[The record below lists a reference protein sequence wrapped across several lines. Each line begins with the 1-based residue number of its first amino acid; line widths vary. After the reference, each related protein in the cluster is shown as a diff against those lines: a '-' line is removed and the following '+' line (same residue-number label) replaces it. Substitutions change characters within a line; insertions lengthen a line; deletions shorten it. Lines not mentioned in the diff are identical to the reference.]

1 MKIDYNSPELTND
14 THMLQVLMKDLFERK
29 PEVRYDQLCNQLRE
43 PIMVTVIEEA
53 RKQNLTKKHIRVAV
67 YFKEPAGDFHLNFAL
82 EPFFLKDLE
91 EYVKVIGGCV
101 DSLLRT
107 LRKEHNLDEVEL
119 GEIQVIEYH
128 DLMKGF

>member
-1 MKIDYNSPELTND
+1 MQVNYRSPEMTSE

-29 PEVRYDQLCNQLRE
+29 PEARYDQLCNQIRE
-43 PIMVTVIEEA
+43 PIMIKVIEET
-53 RKQNLTKKHIRVAV
+53 RKQNLAKKHVRVAV
-67 YFKEPAGDFHLNFAL
+67 YFTEPSGTFHLNFVL
-82 EPFFLKDLE
+82 EPFFLKDID

-128 DLMKGF
+128 DLTKGF